1 MTKTWFVTGAS
12 RGLGAEIAKAALAA
26 GHNVVATGRDTDA
39 LKAALGAGDARLLH
53 LALDVTDSAQ
63 AVTAVNAAEQRF
75 GAIDVLVNNAGY
87 GLMGYFE
94 ETSAEDAQAQFDTN
108 LFGMMHVCRAVLPG
122 MRRAK
127 AGLIF
132 NISSIAGFR
141 GIPGGSLLCA
151 SKHAVEGFSE
161 ALAKEVEP
169 FGIFVCLVEPG
180 IFRTGFLS
188 PQSLR
193 FASQPVADYAQA
205 SEALR
210 QSYRARD
217 GRQPGD
223 PARLGAALVMLARE
237 AKPPARF
244 LAGPDAVQL
253 MENRIAGL
261 SAELEAWRAL
271 SVSTDAPA

>member
-12 RGLGAEIAKAALAA
+12 RGLGAQIAKAALAA
-26 GHNVVATGRDTDA
+26 GHNVVATGRDAAA
-39 LKAALGAGDARLLH
+39 LKAALGPDDARLLH

-63 AVTAVNAAEQRF
+63 AVAAARAAEERF
-75 GAIDVLVNNAGY
+75 GAVDVLVNNAGY

-108 LFGMMHVCRAVLPG
+108 LFGMMNVCRAILPG

-161 ALAKEVEP
+161 ALAREVEP
-169 FGIFVCLVEPG
+169 FGIFVTLVEPG

-193 FASQPVADYAQA
+193 FAGQPVADYAQA

-210 QSYRARD
+210 QAYRARD
-217 GRQPGD
+217 GKQPGD
-223 PARLGAALVMLARE
+223 PAKLGAALVRLAQE
-237 AKPPARF
+237 AKPPTRF

-253 MENRIAGL
+253 MEARIASLG
-261 SAELEAWRAL
+261 AELEAWRAL

>member
-1 MTKTWFVTGAS
+1 
-12 RGLGAEIAKAALAA
+12 
-26 GHNVVATGRDTDA
+26 
-39 LKAALGAGDARLLH
+39 
-53 LALDVTDSAQ
+53 
-63 AVTAVNAAEQRF
+63 
-75 GAIDVLVNNAGY
+75 
-87 GLMGYFE
+87 MGYFE
-94 ETSAEDAQAQFDTN
+94 ETTPADAQAQFDTN
-108 LFGMMHVCRAVLPG
+108 LFGMMNVCRAILPG

-161 ALAKEVEP
+161 SLGREVEA
-169 FGIFVCLVEPG
+169 FGIAVTLVEPG

-193 FASQPVADYAQA
+193 FAGQPVADYAQA

-223 PARLGAALVMLARE
+223 PAKLGAALVALAGQ

-253 MENRIAGL
+253 MEGRIASL
-261 SAELEAWRAL
+261 RAELEAWRAL
-271 SVSTDAPA
+271 SLSTDAD